1 MKLRGSP
8 KPLLTPS
15 PLDKILASISP
26 PPPPQIKETWK
37 YKLPD
42 WNEQTI

>member
-26 PPPPQIKETWK
+26 PPPQIKETWK